1 MATYKEL
8 RDAVAARVDK
18 LNWTAYE
25 TNSTSTEKERN
36 SMQRY
41 QYDSKP
47 AQDFYNS
54 YREFI
59 CCWMTENV
67 LDVPVD
73 NLGLPKNV
81 LVVDEMRGT
90 PHDVPYHGSL
100 IFACD
105 LNISRTWDGA
115 DLRMVGGN
123 TQPRVIALNLDAV
136 DVNFEKDWHRLDKMS
151 STYIKAPIAIA
162 VKSVYNALTSTDK
175 NLFNL
180 KNTRHFGILSK
191 MLPNSLG
198 DFNYVTLTSVDE
210 VNAWFDKMEKLKDY
224 FIRQGNEALKIKAE
238 IKAEG
243 KQFKDIIKTTT
254 DRKVKKQARQDYEDM
269 IKRKLLRI
277 TKKEQILAIGMKED

>member
-25 TNSTSTEKERN
+25 TNRTSTEKERN

-41 QYDSKP
+41 QYDSKI

-54 YREFI
+54 YREYI
-59 CCWMTENV
+59 NCWMTENV

-81 LVVDEMRGT
+81 LVADVMRGT
-90 PHDVPYHGSL
+90 PKDVPYHGSL

-105 LNISRTWDGA
+105 LNTSRFWNGSE
-115 DLRMVGGN
+115 LKLIGGN
-123 TQPRVIALNLDAV
+123 TQPRVVALNLDAV

-162 VKSVYNALTSTDK
+162 VKSVYNAMISTDQ
-175 NLFNL
+175 NLNNIR
-180 KNTRHFGILSK
+180 NTRHFGILSK
-191 MLPNSLG
+191 LIKPES
-198 DFNYVTLTSVDE
+198 DFNYVILTSVDE

-224 FIRQGNEALKIKAE
+224 FIRQGNEVVKIKAE

-254 DRKVKKQARQDYEDM
+254 DRNVKKQARQDYEDM

>member
-25 TNSTSTEKERN
+25 TNRASTERDRN

-41 QYDSKP
+41 QYDSKIV
-47 AQDFYNS
+47 QDFYSS

-59 CCWMTENV
+59 SCWLTENV

-81 LVVDEMRGT
+81 LVADEMRGT
-90 PHDVPYHGSL
+90 PKDVPYHGSL

-105 LNISRTWDGA
+105 FNTTRQWGA
-115 DLRMVGGN
+115 SDLKMIGGN

-136 DVNFEKDWHRLDKMS
+136 DINFEKDWHTLDKMS
-151 STYIKAPIAIA
+151 STYIKAPIANA
-162 VKSVYNALTSTDK
+162 VKSVYSAMMSTDQ
-175 NLFNL
+175 NLNNL
-180 KNTRHFGILSK
+180 KNTRHFGILGQLMNPES
-191 MLPNSLG
+191 
-198 DFNYVTLTSVDE
+198 DFNYLTLTSVDE
-210 VNAWFDKMEKLKDY
+210 VNAWFDKLEKLKDY
-224 FIRQGNEALKIKAE
+224 FIRQGNEVVKIKAE

-254 DRKVKKQARQDYEDM
+254 DRKAKKQARQDYEDM

>member
-25 TNSTSTEKERN
+25 TNRTSTEKERN
-36 SMQRY
+36 SMTRY
-41 QYDSKP
+41 QYV
-47 AQDFYNS
+47 QDFYNS
-54 YREFI
+54 YRDLI
-59 CCWMTENV
+59 NCWMTENV

-81 LVVDEMRGT
+81 LVADKMRGT
-90 PHDVPYHGSL
+90 PKDVPYHGSL

-105 LNISRTWDGA
+105 LNTSRFWNGSE
-115 DLRMVGGN
+115 LKLIGGN
-123 TQPRVIALNLDAV
+123 TQPRVVALNLDAV

-162 VKSVYNALTSTDK
+162 VKSVYNAMISTDQ
-175 NLFNL
+175 NLNNIR
-180 KNTRHFGILSK
+180 NTRHFGILSK
-191 MLPNSLG
+191 LIKPES
-198 DFNYVTLTSVDE
+198 DFNYVILTSVDE

-224 FIRQGNEALKIKAE
+224 FIRQGNEVVKIKAE

-254 DRKVKKQARQDYEDM
+254 DRNVKKQARQDYEDM

>member
-8 RDAVAARVDK
+8 RDAVASRVDK

-25 TNSTSTEKERN
+25 TNRTSIEKERN
-36 SMQRY
+36 SMQCY
-41 QYDSKP
+41 QYDSKTV
-47 AQDFYNS
+47 QDFYSS

-59 CCWMTENV
+59 RCWMTENV

-81 LVVDEMRGT
+81 LVADVMCGT
-90 PHDVPYHGSL
+90 PKDVPYHGSL

-105 LNISRTWDGA
+105 LNTSQHWVGSE
-115 DLRMVGGN
+115 LKMVGGN
-123 TQPRVIALNLDAV
+123 TQPRVVALNLDS
-136 DVNFEKDWHRLDKMS
+136 VNVKFEKDWHRLDKMS
-151 STYIKAPIAIA
+151 ATYIKAPIANA
-162 VKSVYNALTSTDK
+162 VKSVYKAMTSTDQ
-175 NLFNL
+175 NLNNIR
-180 KNTRHFGILSK
+180 NTRHFGILSQLINLK
-191 MLPNSLG
+191 SN
-198 DFNYVTLTSVDE
+198 FNYVTLTTVDE
-210 VNAWFDKMEKLKDY
+210 VNAWFDKMEKMKDY
-224 FIRQGNEALKIKAE
+224 FIRQGNEVVKIKAE

-254 DRKVKKQARQDYEDM
+254 DRKAKKQARQDYEDM

>member
-25 TNSTSTEKERN
+25 TNRASTEKERN

-41 QYDSKP
+41 QYDSKTV
-47 AQDFYNS
+47 QDFYNS

-59 CCWMTENV
+59 RNWMTENV
-67 LDVPVD
+67 LDVPID

-90 PHDVPYHGSL
+90 PKDVPYHGSL

-105 LNISRTWDGA
+105 LNTSDSWNES
-115 DLRMVGGN
+115 DLNMVGRN
-123 TQPRVIALNLDAV
+123 TQPRVVALNLDAV
-136 DVNFEKDWHRLDKMS
+136 DVNFKNDWHSLDKMS

-162 VKSVYNALTSTDK
+162 VKSVYKAMTSTDR
-175 NLFNL
+175 NLNNIR
-180 KNTRHFGILSK
+180 NTRHFGILSK
-191 MLPNSLG
+191 LIKPET

-224 FIRQGNEALKIKAE
+224 FIRQGNEVVKIKAE

-254 DRKVKKQARQDYEDM
+254 DCKVKKQARQDYEDM

>member
-25 TNSTSTEKERN
+25 TNRTSTEKERN
-36 SMQRY
+36 SMLRY
-41 QYDSKP
+41 QYDSKI

-54 YREFI
+54 YRDFI
-59 CCWMTENV
+59 NCWMTENV

-81 LVVDEMRGT
+81 LVADVMRGT
-90 PHDVPYHGSL
+90 PKDVPYHGSL

-105 LNISRTWDGA
+105 LNTSRFWNGSE
-115 DLRMVGGN
+115 LKLIGGN
-123 TQPRVIALNLDAV
+123 TQPRVVALNLDAV

-162 VKSVYNALTSTDK
+162 VKSVYNAMISTDQ
-175 NLFNL
+175 NLNNIR
-180 KNTRHFGILSK
+180 NTRHFGILSK
-191 MLPNSLG
+191 LIKPES
-198 DFNYVTLTSVDE
+198 DFNYVILTSVDE

-224 FIRQGNEALKIKAE
+224 FIRQGNEVVKIKAE

-254 DRKVKKQARQDYEDM
+254 DRKAKKQARQDYEDM

>member
-18 LNWTAYE
+18 LNWIAYE
-25 TNSTSTEKERN
+25 TNRTSTERERN
-36 SMQRY
+36 SMTRY
-41 QYDSKP
+41 QYV
-47 AQDFYNS
+47 QDFYNS
-54 YREFI
+54 YRDFI
-59 CCWMTENV
+59 NCWMTENV

-81 LVVDEMRGT
+81 LVVDARRGT
-90 PHDVPYHGSL
+90 PKDVPYHGSL

-105 LNISRTWDGA
+105 LNNSSHWDRN
-115 DLRMVGGN
+115 DLKMVGGN
-123 TQPRVIALNLDAV
+123 TQPRVVALNLDSV
-136 DVNFEKDWHRLDKMS
+136 DVNFIKDWHSFDKMS
-151 STYIKAPIAIA
+151 STYIKAPIAVA
-162 VKSVYNALTSTDK
+162 VKHVYNAMISTDQ
-175 NLFNL
+175 NLNNL
-180 KNTRHFGILSK
+180 KNTRHFGILSQL
-191 MLPNSLG
+191 MNPESY
-198 DFNYVTLTSVDE
+198 FNYVTLTSVDE

-224 FIRQGNEALKIKAE
+224 FIRQGNEVVKIKAE

>member
-8 RDAVAARVDK
+8 RDAVAARVEK
-18 LNWTAYE
+18 LKWTAYE
-25 TNSTSTEKERN
+25 TNRSSIEKERN
-36 SMQRY
+36 SMRRY
-41 QYDSKP
+41 QYGSKTV
-47 AQDFYNS
+47 QDFNNS

-59 CCWMTENV
+59 RNWMTENV

-81 LVVDEMRGT
+81 LVVDKLRGT

-105 LNISRTWDGA
+105 LNISNSWNGSE
-115 DLRMVGGN
+115 LKMVGGN
-123 TQPRVIALNLDAV
+123 TQPRVVALNLDAV
-136 DVNFEKDWHRLDKMS
+136 DINFKKDWHLLDKMS
-151 STYIKAPIAIA
+151 YTYIKAPIAIA
-162 VKSVYNALTSTDK
+162 VKSVYNAMTSTDQ
-175 NLFNL
+175 NLNNIR
-180 KNTRHFGILSK
+180 NTRHFGILSK
-191 MLPNSLG
+191 LINPES

-254 DRKVKKQARQDYEDM
+254 DSKVKKQARQDYEDM

>member
-8 RDAVAARVDK
+8 RDAVAARVEK

-25 TNSTSTEKERN
+25 TNRTSTERERN

-41 QYDSKP
+41 QYDSKI

-54 YREFI
+54 YRDFI
-59 CCWMTENV
+59 NCWMTENV

-81 LVVDEMRGT
+81 LVADVMRGT
-90 PHDVPYHGSL
+90 PKDVPYHGSL

-105 LNISRTWDGA
+105 LNTSRFWNGSE
-115 DLRMVGGN
+115 LKLIGGN
-123 TQPRVIALNLDAV
+123 TQPRVVALNLDAV

-162 VKSVYNALTSTDK
+162 VKSVYNAMISTDQ
-175 NLFNL
+175 NLNNIR
-180 KNTRHFGILSK
+180 NTRHFGILSK
-191 MLPNSLG
+191 LIKPES
-198 DFNYVTLTSVDE
+198 DFNYVILTTVDE

-224 FIRQGNEALKIKAE
+224 FIRQGNEVVKIKAE

>member
-25 TNSTSTEKERN
+25 TNRTSTEKERN

-41 QYDSKP
+41 QYDSKIV
-47 AQDFYNS
+47 QDFYNS
-54 YREFI
+54 YRDFI
-59 CCWMTENV
+59 NCWMTENV

-81 LVVDEMRGT
+81 LDIETRGT

-105 LNISRTWDGA
+105 LNTSHTWDRN
-115 DLRMVGGN
+115 DLKIVGGN

-136 DVNFEKDWHRLDKMS
+136 DVNFEKDWHRHDKMS
-151 STYIKAPIAIA
+151 TTYIKAPIAIA
-162 VKSVYNALTSTDK
+162 VKSVYNAMTSTDQ
-175 NLFNL
+175 NLNNIR
-180 KNTRHFGILSK
+180 NTRQFGILRKLINPDS
-191 MLPNSLG
+191 

-254 DRKVKKQARQDYEDM
+254 DRKVKKQAHQDYEDM

>member
-8 RDAVAARVDK
+8 RDAVAARVEK

-25 TNSTSTEKERN
+25 TNRTSTERERN
-36 SMQRY
+36 SLQRY
-41 QYDSKP
+41 QYDSKIV
-47 AQDFYNS
+47 QDFYNS
-54 YREFI
+54 YRDFI
-59 CCWMTENV
+59 CCWLTENV
-67 LDVPVD
+67 FDVPVD

-81 LVVDEMRGT
+81 LVVDTRRGT

-105 LNISRTWDGA
+105 LNNCHSWDRN
-115 DLRMVGGN
+115 DLKMVGGN
-123 TQPRVIALNLDAV
+123 TQPRVVALNLDSV
-136 DVNFEKDWHRLDKMS
+136 DVKFEKDWHRLDKMS
-151 STYIKAPIAIA
+151 STYIKAPVAVA
-162 VKSVYNALTSTDK
+162 VKHVYNAMISTDQ
-175 NLFNL
+175 NLNNIR
-180 KNTRHFGILSK
+180 NTRHFGILSQL
-191 MLPNSLG
+191 MNPES

-224 FIRQGNEALKIKAE
+224 FIRQGNEVVKIKAE

-243 KQFKDIIKTTT
+243 KQFKDIIKTTA
-254 DRKVKKQARQDYEDM
+254 DSKVKKQARQDYEDM

>member
-8 RDAVAARVDK
+8 RDAVAARVEK

-25 TNSTSTEKERN
+25 TNRTSTEKERN

-41 QYDSKP
+41 QYDSKI

-54 YREFI
+54 YREYI
-59 CCWMTENV
+59 NCWMTENV

-81 LVVDEMRGT
+81 LVADVMRGT
-90 PHDVPYHGSL
+90 PKDVPYHGSL

-105 LNISRTWDGA
+105 LNTSRFWNGSE
-115 DLRMVGGN
+115 LKLIGGN
-123 TQPRVIALNLDAV
+123 TQPRVVALNLDAV

-162 VKSVYNALTSTDK
+162 VKSVYNAMISTDQ
-175 NLFNL
+175 NLNNIR
-180 KNTRHFGILSK
+180 NTRHFGILSK
-191 MLPNSLG
+191 LIKPES
-198 DFNYVTLTSVDE
+198 DFNYVILTSVDE

-224 FIRQGNEALKIKAE
+224 FIRQGNEVVKIKAE

-254 DRKVKKQARQDYEDM
+254 DRKAKKQARQDYEDM

>member
-25 TNSTSTEKERN
+25 TNRTSTERERN

-41 QYDSKP
+41 QY

-54 YREFI
+54 YRDLI
-59 CCWMTENV
+59 NCWMTENV

-81 LVVDEMRGT
+81 LVADKMRGT
-90 PHDVPYHGSL
+90 PKDVPYHGSL

-105 LNISRTWDGA
+105 LNNCRSWNRNE
-115 DLRMVGGN
+115 LKLVGGN
-123 TQPRVIALNLDAV
+123 TQPRVVALNLDSV
-136 DVNFEKDWHRLDKMS
+136 DVNFIKDWHSFDKMS
-151 STYIKAPIAIA
+151 STYIKAPIAVA
-162 VKSVYNALTSTDK
+162 VKHVYNAMISTDQ
-175 NLFNL
+175 NLNNIR
-180 KNTRHFGILSK
+180 NTRHFGILSQL
-191 MLPNSLG
+191 MNPES
-198 DFNYVTLTSVDE
+198 DFNYVTLTTVDE

-224 FIRQGNEALKIKAE
+224 FIRQGNEVVKIKAE

-254 DRKVKKQARQDYEDM
+254 DRKAKKQARQDYEDM

>member
-8 RDAVAARVDK
+8 RDAVAARVEK

-25 TNSTSTEKERN
+25 TNRTSTERERN

-41 QYDSKP
+41 QYDSKI

-54 YREFI
+54 YRDFI
-59 CCWMTENV
+59 NCWMTENV

-81 LVVDEMRGT
+81 LVADVMRGT
-90 PHDVPYHGSL
+90 PKDVPYHGSL

-105 LNISRTWDGA
+105 LNTSRFWNGSE
-115 DLRMVGGN
+115 LKLIGGN
-123 TQPRVIALNLDAV
+123 TQPRVVALNLDAV

-162 VKSVYNALTSTDK
+162 VKSVYNAMISTDQ
-175 NLFNL
+175 NLNNIR
-180 KNTRHFGILSK
+180 NTRHFGILSK
-191 MLPNSLG
+191 LIKPES
-198 DFNYVTLTSVDE
+198 DFNYVILTSVDE

-224 FIRQGNEALKIKAE
+224 FIRQGNEVVKIKAE
-238 IKAEG
+238 IKTEG

-254 DRKVKKQARQDYEDM
+254 DSKAKKQARQDYEDM

>member
-25 TNSTSTEKERN
+25 TNRTSTERERN
-36 SMQRY
+36 SMTRY
-41 QYDSKP
+41 QYV
-47 AQDFYNS
+47 QDFYNS
-54 YREFI
+54 YRDFI
-59 CCWMTENV
+59 CCWLTENV

-81 LVVDEMRGT
+81 LVADEMRGT
-90 PHDVPYHGSL
+90 PKDVPYHGSL

-105 LNISRTWDGA
+105 LNTSRPWDRN
-115 DLRMVGGN
+115 DLKIVGGN
-123 TQPRVIALNLDAV
+123 TQPRVVALNLDAV
-136 DVNFEKDWHRLDKMS
+136 DVNFEEDWHRLDKMS
-151 STYIKAPIAIA
+151 STYIKAPIAVA
-162 VKSVYNALTSTDK
+162 VKHVYNAMISTDL
-175 NLFNL
+175 NLNNIR
-180 KNTRHFGILSK
+180 NTRHFGILSK
-191 MLPNSLG
+191 LIKPES
-198 DFNYVTLTSVDE
+198 DFNYVTLTTVDE

-224 FIRQGNEALKIKAE
+224 FIRQGNEVVKIKAE

-254 DRKVKKQARQDYEDM
+254 DRKAKKQARQDYEDI

>member
-8 RDAVAARVDK
+8 RDAVAARVNK

-25 TNSTSTEKERN
+25 TNRTSTEKERK

-41 QYDSKP
+41 QYDSKIV
-47 AQDFYNS
+47 QDFYNS
-54 YREFI
+54 YREHI
-59 CCWMTENV
+59 NNWMTENL

-81 LVVDEMRGT
+81 LIADVLRGT

-105 LNISRTWDGA
+105 LNTSQLEGS
-115 DLRMVGGN
+115 DLKIVGGN
-123 TQPRVIALNLDAV
+123 TQPRVVALNLDAV

-162 VKSVYNALTSTDK
+162 VKSVYNAMISTDQ
-175 NLFNL
+175 NLNNIR
-180 KNTRHFGILSK
+180 NTRHFGILSK
-191 MLPNSLG
+191 LIKPES
-198 DFNYVTLTSVDE
+198 DFNYVILTSVDE

-224 FIRQGNEALKIKAE
+224 FIRQGNEVVKIKAE

-254 DRKVKKQARQDYEDM
+254 DRKAKKQARQDYEDM

>member
-25 TNSTSTEKERN
+25 TNRTSIEKERN

-41 QYDSKP
+41 QYDSKI

-54 YREFI
+54 YREYI
-59 CCWMTENV
+59 NCWMTENV

-81 LVVDEMRGT
+81 LVADVMRGT
-90 PHDVPYHGSL
+90 PKDVSYHGSL

-105 LNISRTWDGA
+105 LNISHSWNGSE
-115 DLRMVGGN
+115 LKMVGGN
-123 TQPRVIALNLDAV
+123 TQPRVVALNLDAV

-162 VKSVYNALTSTDK
+162 VKSVYNAMISTDQ
-175 NLFNL
+175 NLNNIR
-180 KNTRHFGILSK
+180 NTRHFGILSK
-191 MLPNSLG
+191 LIKPES
-198 DFNYVTLTSVDE
+198 DFNYVILTSVDE

-224 FIRQGNEALKIKAE
+224 FIRQGNEIVKIKAE

-254 DRKVKKQARQDYEDM
+254 DCKAKKQARQDYEDM

>member
-25 TNSTSTEKERN
+25 TNRTSTERERN

-41 QYDSKP
+41 QY

-54 YREFI
+54 YRDLI
-59 CCWMTENV
+59 NCWMTENV

-81 LVVDEMRGT
+81 LVADKMRGT
-90 PHDVPYHGSL
+90 PKDVPYHGSL

-105 LNISRTWDGA
+105 LNNCRSWNRNE
-115 DLRMVGGN
+115 LKLVGGN
-123 TQPRVIALNLDAV
+123 TQPRVVALNLDSV
-136 DVNFEKDWHRLDKMS
+136 DVNFIKDWHSFDKMS
-151 STYIKAPIAIA
+151 STYIKAPIAVA
-162 VKSVYNALTSTDK
+162 VKSVYNALISTDQ
-175 NLFNL
+175 NLNNIR
-180 KNTRHFGILSK
+180 NTRHFGILSK
-191 MLPNSLG
+191 LIKPES

-224 FIRQGNEALKIKAE
+224 FIRQGNEVVKIKAE

-254 DRKVKKQARQDYEDM
+254 DRKAKKQARQDYEDM

>member
-25 TNSTSTEKERN
+25 TNRTSIEKERN

-41 QYDSKP
+41 QYDSKTV
-47 AQDFYNS
+47 QDFYNS

-59 CCWMTENV
+59 SNWMTENV
-67 LDVPVD
+67 LDVPID

-90 PHDVPYHGSL
+90 PKDVPYHGSL

-105 LNISRTWDGA
+105 LNASDSWNGS
-115 DLRMVGGN
+115 DLNMVGGN
-123 TQPRVIALNLDAV
+123 TQPRVVALNLDAV
-136 DVNFEKDWHRLDKMS
+136 DVNFKNDWHSLDKMS

-162 VKSVYNALTSTDK
+162 VKSVYKAMTSTDQ
-175 NLFNL
+175 NLNNIR
-180 KNTRHFGILSK
+180 NTRHFGILSK
-191 MLPNSLG
+191 LIKPET

-224 FIRQGNEALKIKAE
+224 FIRQGNEVVKIKAE

-254 DRKVKKQARQDYEDM
+254 DCKVKKQARQDYEDM

>member
-8 RDAVAARVDK
+8 RDAVAARVEK
-18 LNWTAYE
+18 LKWTAYE
-25 TNSTSTEKERN
+25 TNRTSTEKERN

-41 QYDSKP
+41 QYDSKI

-59 CCWMTENV
+59 KNWITENV

-81 LVVDEMRGT
+81 LVADAMRGM
-90 PHDVPYHGSL
+90 PKDVPYHGSL

-105 LNISRTWDGA
+105 LNTSHSWNGSE
-115 DLRMVGGN
+115 LKMVGGN
-123 TQPRVIALNLDAV
+123 TQPRVVALNLDAV

-162 VKSVYNALTSTDK
+162 VKSVYNAMISTDQ
-175 NLFNL
+175 NLNNIR
-180 KNTRHFGILSK
+180 NTRHFGILSK
-191 MLPNSLG
+191 LIKPESE
-198 DFNYVTLTSVDE
+198 FNYVILTTVDE

-224 FIRQGNEALKIKAE
+224 FIRQGNEVVKIKAE

-243 KQFKDIIKTTT
+243 KQFKDLINTTT

>member
-8 RDAVAARVDK
+8 RDALAARVEK
-18 LNWTAYE
+18 LKWTAYE
-25 TNSTSTEKERN
+25 TNSTSTERERN

-41 QYDSKP
+41 QSDSKVV
-47 AQDFYNS
+47 QDFYNS
-54 YREFI
+54 YREYI
-59 CCWMTENV
+59 SCWMTENV

-81 LVVDEMRGT
+81 LVADAMRGT
-90 PHDVPYHGSL
+90 PKDVPYHGSL

-105 LNISRTWDGA
+105 LNTSHSWNGSE
-115 DLRMVGGN
+115 LKMVGGN
-123 TQPRVIALNLDAV
+123 TQPRVVALNLDAV
-136 DVNFEKDWHRLDKMS
+136 DVKFEKDWHSLDKMS
-151 STYIKAPIAIA
+151 STYIKAPIAVA
-162 VKSVYNALTSTDK
+162 VKHVYNAMISTDQ
-175 NLFNL
+175 NLNNIR
-180 KNTRHFGILSK
+180 NTRHFGILSK
-191 MLPNSLG
+191 LIKPKS
-198 DFNYVTLTSVDE
+198 DFNYVILTSVDE

-224 FIRQGNEALKIKAE
+224 FIRQGNEVVKIKAE

>member
-8 RDAVAARVDK
+8 RDAVAARVEK
-18 LNWTAYE
+18 LKWTAYE
-25 TNSTSTEKERN
+25 TNRTSTERERN

-41 QYDSKP
+41 QNDSKIV
-47 AQDFYNS
+47 QDFYSS

-59 CCWMTENV
+59 NCWITENV

-81 LVVDEMRGT
+81 LVADEMRGT
-90 PHDVPYHGSL
+90 PKDVPYHGSL

-105 LNISRTWDGA
+105 LNTSRPWDRN
-115 DLRMVGGN
+115 DLKIVGGN
-123 TQPRVIALNLDAV
+123 TQPRVVALNLDAV
-136 DVNFEKDWHRLDKMS
+136 DVKFEKDWHRLDKMS
-151 STYIKAPIAIA
+151 STYIKAPIANV
-162 VKSVYNALTSTDK
+162 VKSVYRAMTSTNQ
-175 NLFNL
+175 NLNNIR
-180 KNTRHFGILSK
+180 NTRHFGILSK
-191 MLPNSLG
+191 LINPESY
-198 DFNYVTLTSVDE
+198 FNYVTLTSVDE

-224 FIRQGNEALKIKAE
+224 FIRQGNEVVKIKAE

>member
-8 RDAVAARVDK
+8 RDAIAARVDK

-25 TNSTSTEKERN
+25 TNRTSTEKECK
-36 SMQRY
+36 SMQLY
-41 QYDSKP
+41 QSDSKIV
-47 AQDFYNS
+47 QDFYSS

-59 CCWMTENV
+59 NNWMTENV

-81 LVVDEMRGT
+81 LVADVMRGT
-90 PHDVPYHGSL
+90 PKDVPYHGSL

-105 LNISRTWDGA
+105 LNTSRFWNGSE
-115 DLRMVGGN
+115 LKLIGGN
-123 TQPRVIALNLDAV
+123 TQPRVVALNLDAV

-162 VKSVYNALTSTDK
+162 VKSVYNAMISTDQ
-175 NLFNL
+175 NLNNIR
-180 KNTRHFGILSK
+180 NTRHFGILSK
-191 MLPNSLG
+191 LIKPES
-198 DFNYVTLTSVDE
+198 DFNYVILTSVDE

-224 FIRQGNEALKIKAE
+224 FIRQGNEVVKIKAE

-254 DRKVKKQARQDYEDM
+254 DRKAKKQARQDYEDM

>member
-8 RDAVAARVDK
+8 RDAVAARVEK

-25 TNSTSTEKERN
+25 TNRTSTERERN
-36 SMQRY
+36 SMTRY
-41 QYDSKP
+41 QYV
-47 AQDFYNS
+47 QDFYNS
-54 YREFI
+54 YRDFI
-59 CCWMTENV
+59 CCWLTENV
-67 LDVPVD
+67 FDVPVD

-81 LVVDEMRGT
+81 LVVDARRGT
-90 PHDVPYHGSL
+90 PKDVPYHGSL

-105 LNISRTWDGA
+105 LNNSRHWDVN
-115 DLRMVGGN
+115 DLKLVGGN
-123 TQPRVIALNLDAV
+123 TQPRVVALNLDSV
-136 DVNFEKDWHRLDKMS
+136 DVKFENVWNSFDKMS

-162 VKSVYNALTSTDK
+162 VKSVYNALTSTDQ

-191 MLPNSLG
+191 LIKPES
-198 DFNYVTLTSVDE
+198 DFNYVTLTTVDE

-224 FIRQGNEALKIKAE
+224 FIRQGNEVVKIKAE

-243 KQFKDIIKTTT
+243 KQFKDIIKTTN
-254 DRKVKKQARQDYEDM
+254 DRKAKKQARQDYEDM

>member
-25 TNSTSTEKERN
+25 TNRTSTERERN

-41 QYDSKP
+41 QYDSKIV
-47 AQDFYNS
+47 QDFYNS

-59 CCWMTENV
+59 NCWITENV

-81 LVVDEMRGT
+81 LVADEMRGT
-90 PHDVPYHGSL
+90 PKDVPYHGSL

-105 LNISRTWDGA
+105 LNTSRPWDRS
-115 DLRMVGGN
+115 DLKIVGGN
-123 TQPRVIALNLDAV
+123 TQPRVVALNLDAV

-162 VKSVYNALTSTDK
+162 VKSVYRAMISTDQ
-175 NLFNL
+175 NLNNIR
-180 KNTRHFGILSK
+180 NTRHFRILSK
-191 MLPNSLG
+191 LIKPES

-224 FIRQGNEALKIKAE
+224 FIRQGNEVVKIKAE

-254 DRKVKKQARQDYEDM
+254 DRKAKKQARQDYEDM

>member
-25 TNSTSTEKERN
+25 TNRTSTEKERN

-41 QYDSKP
+41 QYV
-47 AQDFYNS
+47 QDFYNS
-54 YREFI
+54 YRDFI
-59 CCWMTENV
+59 NNWITENV

-81 LVVDEMRGT
+81 LVVDAMRGT
-90 PHDVPYHGSL
+90 PKDVPYHGSL

-105 LNISRTWDGA
+105 LNTSRKWDGN
-115 DLRMVGGN
+115 DLKMVGGN

-136 DVNFEKDWHRLDKMS
+136 DVNFEKDWHHFDKMS

-162 VKSVYNALTSTDK
+162 VKSVYNAMTSTDQ

-180 KNTRHFGILSK
+180 KNSRHFGILG
-191 MLPNSLG
+191 MLMNPES
-198 DFNYVTLTSVDE
+198 DFNYVTLTTVDE
-210 VNAWFDKMEKLKDY
+210 VNAWFDKLEKLKDY
-224 FIRQGNEALKIKAE
+224 FIRQGNEVVKIKAE

>member
-8 RDAVAARVDK
+8 RDAVAARVEK

-25 TNSTSTEKERN
+25 TNYTSTERERN

-41 QYDSKP
+41 QYDSKIV
-47 AQDFYNS
+47 QDFYSS
-54 YREFI
+54 YREYI
-59 CCWMTENV
+59 NCWITENV

-81 LVVDEMRGT
+81 LVADEMRGT
-90 PHDVPYHGSL
+90 PKDVPYHGSL

-105 LNISRTWDGA
+105 LNTSRPWDRN
-115 DLRMVGGN
+115 DLKIVGGN
-123 TQPRVIALNLDAV
+123 TQPRVVALNLDAV

-151 STYIKAPIAIA
+151 STYIKAPIANA
-162 VKSVYNALTSTDK
+162 VKSVYRAMTSTDQ
-175 NLFNL
+175 NLNNIR
-180 KNTRHFGILSK
+180 NTRHFGILSK
-191 MLPNSLG
+191 LIKPES
-198 DFNYVTLTSVDE
+198 DFNYVTLTTVDE

-224 FIRQGNEALKIKAE
+224 FIRQGNEVVKIKAE

>member
-8 RDAVAARVDK
+8 RDAVAARVEK
-18 LNWTAYE
+18 LKWTAYE
-25 TNSTSTEKERN
+25 TNSTSTERERN

-41 QYDSKP
+41 QSDSKVV
-47 AQDFYNS
+47 QDFYNS
-54 YREFI
+54 YREYI
-59 CCWMTENV
+59 SCWMTENV
-67 LDVPVD
+67 FDVPVD

-81 LVVDEMRGT
+81 LVADAKLGT
-90 PHDVPYHGSL
+90 PKDVPYHGSL

-105 LNISRTWDGA
+105 LNTSHSWNGS
-115 DLRMVGGN
+115 DLKMVSGN
-123 TQPRVIALNLDAV
+123 TQPRVVALNLDSV
-136 DVNFEKDWHRLDKMS
+136 NVNFKKDWHSLDKMS
-151 STYIKAPIAIA
+151 STYIKAPIAIV
-162 VKSVYNALTSTDK
+162 VKSVYNAMISTDQ
-175 NLFNL
+175 NLFKL

-191 MLPNSLG
+191 LIKPES
-198 DFNYVTLTSVDE
+198 DFNYVTLTTVDE

-224 FIRQGNEALKIKAE
+224 FIRQGNEVVKIKAE
-238 IKAEG
+238 IKAEC

>member
-8 RDAVAARVDK
+8 RDAVAARAEK

-25 TNSTSTEKERN
+25 TNRTSTERERN
-36 SMQRY
+36 SMTRY
-41 QYDSKP
+41 QYV
-47 AQDFYNS
+47 QDFYNS
-54 YREFI
+54 YRDFI
-59 CCWMTENV
+59 NCWMTENV
-67 LDVPVD
+67 FDVPVD

-81 LVVDEMRGT
+81 LVVDARRGT
-90 PHDVPYHGSL
+90 PKDVPYHGSL

-105 LNISRTWDGA
+105 LNNSSHWDRN
-115 DLRMVGGN
+115 DLKMVGGN
-123 TQPRVIALNLDAV
+123 TQPRVVALNLDSV
-136 DVNFEKDWHRLDKMS
+136 DVNFIKDWHSFDKMS
-151 STYIKAPIAIA
+151 STYIKAPIAVA
-162 VKSVYNALTSTDK
+162 VKHVYNAMISTDQ
-175 NLFNL
+175 NLNNL
-180 KNTRHFGILSK
+180 KNTRHFGILSQL
-191 MLPNSLG
+191 MNPESY
-198 DFNYVTLTSVDE
+198 FNYVTLTSVDE

-224 FIRQGNEALKIKAE
+224 FIRQGNEVVKIKAE

>member
-18 LNWTAYE
+18 LNWIAYE
-25 TNSTSTEKERN
+25 TNRTSTERERN
-36 SMQRY
+36 SMTRY
-41 QYDSKP
+41 QYV
-47 AQDFYNS
+47 QDFYNS
-54 YREFI
+54 YRDFI
-59 CCWMTENV
+59 NCWMTENV
-67 LDVPVD
+67 FDVPVD

-81 LVVDEMRGT
+81 LVVDARRGT
-90 PHDVPYHGSL
+90 PKDVPYHGSL

-105 LNISRTWDGA
+105 LNNSSHWDRN
-115 DLRMVGGN
+115 DLKMVGGN
-123 TQPRVIALNLDAV
+123 TQPRVVALNLDLV
-136 DVNFEKDWHRLDKMS
+136 DVNFIKDWHSLDKMS
-151 STYIKAPIAIA
+151 STYIKAPIAVA
-162 VKSVYNALTSTDK
+162 VKHVYNAMISTDQ
-175 NLFNL
+175 NLNNIR
-180 KNTRHFGILSK
+180 NTRHFGILSQL
-191 MLPNSLG
+191 MNPESY
-198 DFNYVTLTSVDE
+198 FNYVTLTSVDE

-224 FIRQGNEALKIKAE
+224 FIRQGNEVVKIKAE

>member
-25 TNSTSTEKERN
+25 TNRTSTEKERN
-36 SMQRY
+36 LMLRY
-41 QYDSKP
+41 QYDSKTV
-47 AQDFYNS
+47 QDFYNS

-59 CCWMTENV
+59 RNWMTENV

-81 LVVDEMRGT
+81 LVADEMRGT
-90 PHDVPYHGSL
+90 PHDVQYHGSL

-105 LNISRTWDGA
+105 LNTSHPWYRN
-115 DLRMVGGN
+115 DLKMVGGN
-123 TQPRVIALNLDAV
+123 TQPRVVALNLDS
-136 DVNFEKDWHRLDKMS
+136 VNVKFEKDWHRLDKMS
-151 STYIKAPIAIA
+151 STYIKTPIANA
-162 VKSVYNALTSTDK
+162 VKSVYKAMTSTDQ
-175 NLFNL
+175 NLNNIR
-180 KNTRHFGILSK
+180 NTRHFGILSK
-191 MLPNSLG
+191 LINPES
-198 DFNYVTLTSVDE
+198 DFNYVTLTTVDE

-224 FIRQGNEALKIKAE
+224 FIRQGNEVVKIKAE
-238 IKAEG
+238 IKEEG

>member
-8 RDAVAARVDK
+8 RDAIAARVDK

-25 TNSTSTEKERN
+25 TNRTSTEKECK
-36 SMQRY
+36 SMQLY
-41 QYDSKP
+41 QSDSKIV
-47 AQDFYNS
+47 QDFYSS

-59 CCWMTENV
+59 NNWMTENV

-81 LVVDEMRGT
+81 LVADVMRGT
-90 PHDVPYHGSL
+90 PKDVPYHGSL

-105 LNISRTWDGA
+105 LNTSRFWNGSE
-115 DLRMVGGN
+115 LKLIGGN
-123 TQPRVIALNLDAV
+123 TQPRVVALNLDAV

-162 VKSVYNALTSTDK
+162 VKSVYNAMISTDQ
-175 NLFNL
+175 NLNNIR
-180 KNTRHFGILSK
+180 NTRHFGILSK
-191 MLPNSLG
+191 LIKPES
-198 DFNYVTLTSVDE
+198 DFNYVILTSVDE

-224 FIRQGNEALKIKAE
+224 FIRQGNEVVKIKTE
-238 IKAEG
+238 IKTEG

-254 DRKVKKQARQDYEDM
+254 DRKAKKQARQDYEDM

>member
-8 RDAVAARVDK
+8 RDAVAARVEK
-18 LNWTAYE
+18 LKWTAYE
-25 TNSTSTEKERN
+25 TNSTSTERERN

-41 QYDSKP
+41 QYDSKI

-54 YREFI
+54 YREYI
-59 CCWMTENV
+59 NCWMTENV

-81 LVVDEMRGT
+81 LVADVMRGT
-90 PHDVPYHGSL
+90 PKDVSYHGSL

-105 LNISRTWDGA
+105 LNTSNSWNGSE
-115 DLRMVGGN
+115 LKMVGGN
-123 TQPRVIALNLDAV
+123 TQPRVVALNLDAV

-162 VKSVYNALTSTDK
+162 VKSVYNAMTSTDQ
-175 NLFNL
+175 NLNNIR
-180 KNTRHFGILSK
+180 NTRHFGILSK
-191 MLPNSLG
+191 LIKPES
-198 DFNYVTLTSVDE
+198 DFNYVILTSVDE

-224 FIRQGNEALKIKAE
+224 FIRQGNEVVKIKAE

-254 DRKVKKQARQDYEDM
+254 DRKIKKQARQDYEDM